1 MEWLF
6 FKACEEWSV
15 QANTQGGVSIGWAK
29 YSGPGSAYESQ
40 FAFRIAMMIYI
51 EIPERKFPLLTWVY
65 RIIWMNS
72 ISEVSIKSIHIIIII
87 NYDVL
92 IWFWCIRWEMSK
104 YIAGWARSYDD
115 DGNSSLWDT
124 MCSLAGQWLWV
135 PKMPTKSTCSMHL
148 LELEVCPRFRT
159 SELFRMNLYRRY
171 LDRMHQ
177 RKFPI
182 YCCFGA

>member
-1 MEWLF
+1 MIIFQGLWRMICSGQYPGRRIHWMGQIFWPWL
-6 FKACEEWSV
+6 CVWI
-15 QANTQGGVSIGWAK
+15 SICF
-29 YSGPGSAYESQ
+29 PN
-40 FAFRIAMMIYI
+40 RDDDIYI
-51 EIPERKFPLLTWVY
+51 EIPERKFPY